1 MALYPFC
8 RLSGPAN
15 VLVMPDLDA
24 ANISAKLM
32 QKIGGGT
39 AIGPIMLG
47 LDKPV
52 QIAQM
57 GSTVN
62 DLLNLAAFAA
72 ADAA

>member
-1 MALYPFC
+1 
-8 RLSGPAN
+8 
-15 VLVMPDLDA
+15 
-24 ANISAKLM
+24 M